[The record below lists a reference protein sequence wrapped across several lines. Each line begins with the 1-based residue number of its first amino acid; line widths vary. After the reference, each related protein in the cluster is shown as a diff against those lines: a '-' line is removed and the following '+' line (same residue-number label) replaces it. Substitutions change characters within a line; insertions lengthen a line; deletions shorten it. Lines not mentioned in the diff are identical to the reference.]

1 MKGIRLD
8 PADVAIGR
16 AQWHILLEWIVEL
29 WTARDDMSNADKQY
43 RARLAEL
50 MDEVATLRGEVRFLL
65 DHVTGLENASGLR
78 LEDDDRVRYEA
89 IAERYWNLI
98 PD

>member
-50 MDEVATLRGEVRFLL
+50 MDEVATLRAHSVGSW
-65 DHVTGLENASGLR
+65 ALR
-78 LEDDDRVRYEA
+78 LRSHTSRRTA
-89 IAERYWNLI
+89 FG
-98 PD
+98 